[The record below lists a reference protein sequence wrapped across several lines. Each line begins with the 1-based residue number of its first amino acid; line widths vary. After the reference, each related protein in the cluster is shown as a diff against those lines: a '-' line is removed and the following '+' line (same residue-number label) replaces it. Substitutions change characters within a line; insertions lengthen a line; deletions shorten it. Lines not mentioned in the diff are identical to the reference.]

1 MRFYPAT
8 KAARMA
14 GISRENMN
22 KRIKH
27 GKVAAITK
35 NGRHYVLDTT
45 EPLQRT
51 ERLIKELSSDQYV
64 PVKEV
69 PIGAEFWR
77 LADNLWLVHKDHAPA
92 MKARTKRKPRRY
104 PNGSIVFTVTL
115 SDPGWQALQELHEQW
130 SARESGPI
138 FRQSVIQQ
146 AIALLDETQFDPEIA
161 RAWAAGYRVTNNK
174 NRLVTRWTPEEYA
187 QLRRVQTWYEQ
198 RMSEAGIGAGRRWSL
213 GTPGRGRLCD
223 FALFMALR
231 SEVLTA
237 NT

>member
-8 KAARMA
+8 QAARMA

-35 NGRHYVLDTT
+35 NGRHYVLDTD
-45 EPLQRT
+45 ESLQRT
-51 ERLIKELSSDQYV
+51 EHLIKELNSDQYV
-64 PVKEV
+64 PVKAV
-69 PIGAEFWR
+69 PNGAEFWR
-77 LADNLWLVHKDHAPA
+77 LADDLWLVHKNHVPA
-92 MKARTKRKPRRY
+92 VKPRTKRKPRRY
-104 PNGSIVFTVTL
+104 PNGSTVFTVTL
-115 SDPGWQALQELHEQW
+115 SDPGWQALEELYAAW

-146 AIALLDETQFDPEIA
+146 AVAMLDETQFDPEIA
-161 RAWAAGYRVTNNK
+161 REWAAGYRVEHNK
-174 NRLVTRWTPEEYA
+174 NRLVTRWTPDEYQ
-187 QLRRVQTWYEQ
+187 QLERVQEWYEA
-198 RMSEAGIGAGRRWSL
+198 RMSAAGIGAGRRWSL

-231 SEVLTA
+231 SELLTA
-237 NT
+237 SV